1 MFLFLKTYKK
11 YAKSI
16 KKRLLDY
23 WAKLYRTNIK
33 KGKQY
38 GDLRKTIVI
47 LIANFELEQLKSKK
61 LYQTRWKIMEE
72 KLKIELTD
80 LLEIDIIELPKV
92 KRALENKRFKGFGR
106 MDELFYQSKF
116 GGKSNGRF
124 R

>member
-61 LYQTRWKIMEE
+61 LYQTRWK
-72 KLKIELTD
+72 
-80 LLEIDIIELPKV
+80 
-92 KRALENKRFKGFGR
+92 
-106 MDELFYQSKF
+106 
-116 GGKSNGRF
+116 
-124 R
+124 